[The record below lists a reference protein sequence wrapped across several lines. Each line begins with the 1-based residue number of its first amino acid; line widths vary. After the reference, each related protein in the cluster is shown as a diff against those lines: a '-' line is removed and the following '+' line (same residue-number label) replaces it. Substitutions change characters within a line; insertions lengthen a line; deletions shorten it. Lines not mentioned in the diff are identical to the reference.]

1 MSKLI
6 LKAVI
11 GVALVFGLTAQP
23 SGYGFAQDAVK
34 GEPKSRAKSAST
46 KAGDTKQDATAEPR
60 AKKPLT
66 AQQQKMKDCGAKW
79 QEEKKAK
86 GVKGREAWNKFRSVC
101 LKS

>member
-1 MSKLI
+1 MPNFVF
-6 LKAVI
+6 KALAGAVLAI
-11 GVALVFGLTAQP
+11 GLAAMP
-23 SGYGFAQDAVK
+23 ASDGFSQEAAKAGQTSPATKSAKSAESRQDA
-34 GEPKSRAKSAST
+34 GEPK
-46 KAGDTKQDATAEPR
+46 

-86 GVKGREAWNKFRSVC
+86 GVKGREAWNKFRSDC